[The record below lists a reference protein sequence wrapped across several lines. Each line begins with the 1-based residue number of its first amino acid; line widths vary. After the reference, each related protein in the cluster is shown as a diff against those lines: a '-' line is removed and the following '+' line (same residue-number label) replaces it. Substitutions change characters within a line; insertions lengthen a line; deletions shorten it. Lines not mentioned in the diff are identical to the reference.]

1 MGSFFN
7 HYTYDAWGN
16 LTAQE
21 EAVPNRFKFNGQ
33 QLDPVTQQYYLRAR
47 FYNPVIARFTQE
59 DTYRGDGLNLYAYCA
74 NRPTYYIDPTG
85 HQPNCVKDAATRYMA
100 EGMAK
105 EDAYRRAY
113 TEYTQRKL
121 DNPNLSAHEQYQLTQ
136 RQRRINHPNVPTSP
150 TLSPGQG
157 YRQARE
163 AGLTA
168 SQAFALSTRRNPLVM
183 PTGGGKYNSGASPS
197 KGHHVLQAAAFD
209 GAANCS
215 RNTAFSI
222 SDNRLL
228 QMHTPHCG
236 VGSITSQQTKLQ
248 AALRRSGRS
257 NTMDAQAEIAYN
269 VIVSANT
276 NSQRITEVRTLAHN
290 VVTYAVTDMYAQGIV
305 SPIRIPGR

>member
-1 MGSFFN
+1 
-7 HYTYDAWGN
+7 
-16 LTAQE
+16 
-21 EAVPNRFKFNGQ
+21 
-33 QLDPVTQQYYLRAR
+33 
-47 FYNPVIARFTQE
+47 
-59 DTYRGDGLNLYAYCA
+59 
-74 NRPTYYIDPTG
+74 
-85 HQPNCVKDAATRYMA
+85 MA

-136 RQRRINHPNVPTSP
+136 RQRCINHPNVPTSP

-197 KGHHVLQAAAFD
+197 KGHHVLQTAAFD
-209 GAANCS
+209 GAANDS

-228 QMHTPHCG
+228 QMHTPHRG
-236 VGSITSQQTKLQ
+236 VRSITSQQTKLQ
-248 AALRRSGRS
+248 AALRRSGRP

-269 VIVSANT
+269 AIVSANT
-276 NSQRITEVRTLAHN
+276 NSQRITEVRTFAHN
-290 VVTYAVTDMYAQGIV
+290 VVTYAVTDMYAQGVV